1 MSESRACARIIREPI
16 DVAALA
22 AKVSSLENGAVCTFV
37 GQVRNHSRGRQVAW
51 LEYEAYLPMAEKLLA
66 RIAQE
71 AADRWGAR
79 VAIEHRLG
87 RIELGEPS
95 VVVCVGSPHRA
106 QAFEACRWCI
116 DTLKEDVPIW
126 KKEVCPDG
134 TFWIEGDEA
143 VPSAESGRLVRH

>member
-1 MSESRACARIIREPI
+1 MARKANASCRLLRQSI
-16 DVAALA
+16 DVSAVAAG
-22 AKVSSLENGAVCTFV
+22 VSSVSNGAVCTFV
-37 GQVRNHSRGRQVAW
+37 GQVRNLSRGRKVAY
-51 LEYEAYLPMAEKLLA
+51 LEYEAYEPMALKMLQ

-71 AADRWGAR
+71 ASNKWGVQ

-87 RIELGEPS
+87 RIDLAEPS

-106 QAFEACRWCI
+106 EAFEACRWCI

-134 TFWIEGDEA
+134 AYWIEGEDVVKA
-143 VPSAESGRLVRH
+143 T